1 MEETFN
7 ELSPIEKKSTTNIFN
22 QILEKISGSK
32 TLDTDIQ
39 DLIKNLK
46 NAQSEF
52 ENAISNYEFADD
64 PELIDYYTYK
74 IKATQTRYQYLLRKV
89 KEKGL

>member
-1 MEETFN
+1 MEEIFDDI
-7 ELSPIEKKSTTNIFN
+7 SPIAKKNTTNIFSY
-22 QILEKISGSK
+22 LTDKFYK
-32 TLDTDIQ
+32 TKTTDEDIE

-52 ENAISNYEFADD
+52 ENANRNYEFADD
-64 PELIDYYTYK
+64 PELVDYYTYK
-74 IKATQTRYQYLLRKV
+74 IKATQTRYQYLLKKA